1 VRGIKVVKDTETDY
15 GRISKV
21 NHWLVAL
28 VVIILLGLGLYFHD
42 LPRGPDRAE
51 LQALHASIGVL
62 AILYFVF
69 RVFWRNLMGFPED
82 PPGPEWQAK
91 LARFVHIVLLV
102 AIIVQ
107 AVSGPMAVWTTGRSI
122 HVFNWFSLWSPMP
135 RNMALHETFEVIHA
149 ITAQYV
155 ILPLL
160 VLHVL
165 AALKRTFIDRDGT
178 LRRMSGI

>member
-1 VRGIKVVKDTETDY
+1 MRGIKAVKDTETDY
-15 GRISKV
+15 WRASKV

-28 VVIILLGLGLYFHD
+28 LVIILLSLGLYFQD
-42 LPRGPDRAE
+42 LPRGPERAE
-51 LQALHASIGVL
+51 MQTLHVSIGVL

-69 RVFWRNLMGFPED
+69 RVFCRNLMGFPED
-82 PPGPEWQAK
+82 PPGPEWQAT

-107 AVSGPMAVWTTGRSI
+107 AVSGPMTVWTTGRSI
-122 HVFNWFSLWSPMP
+122 HVFNWFSLWSPMS

-149 ITAQYV
+149 ITAKYI

-160 VLHVL
+160 ILHVRHIT
-165 AALKRTFIDRDGT
+165 LKAGLI
-178 LRRMSGI
+178 